1 MKKPSAKLLKMSLF
15 LALLALALSACGGK
29 NEKGGASPSA
39 SPSAS
44 ASESPSSSPSAS
56 ASESPSASP
65 SASEETNE
73 PAQEVPAG
81 YKLFEDKVYGTT
93 LQYPEDWELQEGVI
107 GIAVLLAPLEDA
119 NDTFRENINF
129 IIEDLGGQSIT
140 AKDYLELT
148 KEQLSSGELI
158 QDFALVDEDVST
170 EEGEDAAYMA
180 YTGKQGDLELTWMQ
194 VVQIQ
199 EGKAYI
205 VTFTATND
213 SFDKYVDQAGEIVD
227 SWTIQ

>member
-29 NEKGGASPSA
+29 DDKGGASPSA

-44 ASESPSSSPSAS
+44 ASESPSASPSAS

-65 SASEETNE
+65 SASAEASE
-73 PAQEVPAG
+73 PAQAVPAG
-81 YKLFEDKVYGTT
+81 YKLFEDKVHGTT
-93 LQYPEDWELQEGVI
+93 IQYPEDWTLQEGVI
-107 GIAVLLAPLEDA
+107 GIAVFLAPPEDA
-119 NDTFRENINF
+119 NDPFSENINF
-129 IIEDLGGQSIT
+129 IVEDLGGQSVS

-148 KEQLSSGELI
+148 KQQLGQLI
-158 QDFALVDEDVST
+158 QDFTLVDEEVDT
-170 EEGEDAAYMA
+170 EEGSDAAYMA

-194 VVQIQ
+194 TVEIH

-205 VTFTATND
+205 ITFTATRD
-213 SFDKYVDQAGEIVD
+213 SFDKYIEQVAEIAD
-227 SWTIQ
+227 SWTIN